1 MLLIPCSCR
10 SLEVAMLPV
19 PNSLAALL
27 CVFASAFTRPT
38 FEHVQV
44 LVTGTLLTA
53 GRRTV
58 TAALRAV
65 GLGGERHFTTYHRV
79 LNRAAWSPL
88 CLSRILLQLLV
99 TALLAPGAPLVLL
112 IDGTL
117 ERRWGPK
124 IALKGRYHDAVRSQ
138 TGHVVT
144 TAGIHWL
151 CLALLVPSP
160 WGGREWALPI
170 LAVPT
175 RSPALSQ
182 QLGKPHRTVPDY
194 AQLLIRLVR
203 RWQPDRELIL
213 VGDSAF
219 AVARL
224 GHTCRERGVRLVS
237 RLVLNAQLYDPVPPQ
252 PRGKPGVKPK
262 KGPRQPKLCDRLSDE
277 ATVWQTEVLPWYAGQ
292 SLAMDLTNG
301 TALWHRDGEAPLP
314 IRWVL
319 LRDPSGKRRP
329 CALFCT
335 DPAAT
340 MHQIIACYVSR
351 WQIEATFEEVRC
363 HLGVETQRQWS
374 ARAIARTTPCLLGLF
389 SVVLLLALR
398 LSPTGLPTRQAAWYA
413 KRAPTFADLL
423 ALVRRQLWTEMN
435 SPAALETA
443 PLGNPSALVLELL
456 IEAACYAA

>member
-1 MLLIPCSCR
+1 
-10 SLEVAMLPV
+10 MLPV
-19 PNSLAALL
+19 PESLAALL
-27 CVFASAFTRPT
+27 AAFAIAFTRPT

-44 LVTGTLLTA
+44 LVTGALLTS

-58 TAALRAV
+58 AAALRAV

-79 LNRAAWSPL
+79 LNRAVWSPL
-88 CLSRILLQLLV
+88 RLSHILLHLLV
-99 TALLAPGAPLVLL
+99 TAFLAPDAPLVLL

-124 IALKGRYHDAVRSQ
+124 ITLKGRYHDAVRS
-138 TGHVVT
+138 TSGHVVT
-144 TAGIHWL
+144 TEGIHWV

-160 WGGREWALPI
+160 WGGREWALPV
-170 LAVPT
+170 LTVPT

-182 QLGKPHRTVPDY
+182 KLGKPHRTIPQY
-194 AQLLIRLVR
+194 AHILVCLVR
-203 RWQPDRELIL
+203 RWYPTRDLLL

-219 AVARL
+219 AAARL
-224 GHTCRERGVRLVS
+224 GLTCREHGVRLVS

-252 PRGKPGVKPK
+252 PKGKPGVKPK
-262 KGPRQPKLCDRLSDE
+262 KGPRQPKLCDRLTDE
-277 ATVWQTEVLPWYAGQ
+277 ATVWQTEDLPWYAGHT
-292 SLAMDLTNG
+292 LTMDLTSG

-314 IRWVL
+314 VRWVL

-340 MHQIIACYVSR
+340 MHQIIAWYVSR
-351 WQIEATFEEVRC
+351 CQIEVTFEEVRC

-389 SVVLLLALR
+389 SLVLLLAYR
-398 LSPTGLPTRQAAWYA
+398 LAPAGLPTRQAAWYA
-413 KRAPTFADLL
+413 KGAPTFTDLL
-423 ALVRRQLWTEMN
+423 ALVRRQLWTEVN
-435 SPAALETA
+435 SPAVRQTA
-443 PLGNPSALVLELL
+443 PLAYPSALVLELL
-456 IEAACYAA
+456 IATACYAA